1 MLNLKSMTRRTETP
15 APPAPPA
22 GMIQIPLSET
32 MRTAIAQIATKWGLT
47 TEETSRRIMVMSL
60 SGWKLKYAG
69 FLTNL
74 SAFCADDTDAF
85 QSTCITVRNWL
96 NLHERGMEED
106 FSDSDVT
113 TRLEFVL
120 DTLREKRAA
129 GEKADLNKILEE
141 DAQDDWA
148 S

>member
-15 APPAPPA
+15 APTAPA

-32 MRTAIAQIATKWGLT
+32 MRTAIAQIATKWGLS

-69 FLTNL
+69 FLTQL
-74 SAFCADDTDAF
+74 SVFCADESDQF

-106 FSDSDVT
+106 FSDEDVT

-120 DTLREKRAA
+120 DSLREKRGS
-129 GEKADLNKILEE
+129 GEKADLNVILAE
-141 DAQDDWA
+141 DATDDWA
-148 S
+148 T